1 MPPAAINTGVDRNGH
16 EGLQPRLGQSTCPLP
31 LPPQMYKSRQLDLGE
46 RGRGKKVG
54 SSWSW
59 GCVVVE
65 EEADR
70 VQVGMEGGDY
80 SCSLALHQ
88 SECASK

>member
-1 MPPAAINTGVDRNGH
+1 MAAAAINTGVDRNGH
-16 EGLQPRLGQSTCPLP
+16 EGLQPRLGQSTCPP
-31 LPPQMYKSRQLDLGE
+31 PPQMYKSRQLDLGE

-65 EEADR
+65 EEAGR
-70 VQVGMEGGDY
+70 VQVGMKGGDY
-80 SCSLALHQ
+80 SCSLVLHQ
-88 SECASK
+88 SERASK

>member
-1 MPPAAINTGVDRNGH
+1 MKAFSQGWARAMPPSPTNVQVKATRF
-16 EGLQPRLGQSTCPLP
+16 
-31 LPPQMYKSRQLDLGE
+31 GE

-70 VQVGMEGGDY
+70 VQVGMEGGD
-80 SCSLALHQ
+80 
-88 SECASK
+88 